1 MRRFANSQ
9 RPSRAAAAAAAAAAV
24 VGLDLIYKRHT
35 ISCHLLPPSPPHG
48 HLVVVVALST
58 WPTFVADAATTLKMP
73 TRKALLFS
81 SFLAIF
87 YFFFFAF
94 ALSVFGN
101 TKGKPV

>member
-9 RPSRAAAAAAAAAAV
+9 RPSRAAAAAAAAV

>member
-1 MRRFANSQ
+1 MRRFAHSQ
-9 RPSRAAAAAAAAAAV
+9 RPSRAADAAV
-24 VGLDLIYKRHT
+24 VGLDLIYRRHT
-35 ISCHLLPPSPPHG
+35 ISCPPSIPPTS

-87 YFFFFAF
+87 FVVASAF